1 MGLPTSRAPIILAS
15 VGLIL
20 LLATFF
26 QQLNGIPDSWK
37 DRLRTAG
44 SASPSHGSG
53 LGQTHGSASSSGAP
67 SFYSIALSHGT
78 DKVTKHHYHHMY
90 QKYLDP
96 VRETRLKLLEIG
108 LGCDMS
114 YGPGASYY
122 TWLEYLPNV
131 DLYYIEYDAACAAKW
146 AANTTAATIF
156 SGDQANVEFLQR
168 FMREA
173 GTDFDVIIDDGGHQM
188 NQQIT
193 SLQYLW
199 QAVKPGGIYF
209 CEDLQT
215 SYWENYGGDP
225 SNSGKKTTMMDEAE
239 AVPDKYIRYDNPKYL
254 DESREAVAKYL
265 NAPTSACVFVPNAT
279 TGLNTVLRSLV
290 FKPEDVIIYFATI
303 YGACEKTVEYI
314 KETTPAKSHKIAY
327 EYPVSDDYLCSS
339 FEEAVKQIRADG
351 LNPKIAIFDTI
362 VSMPGVR
369 MPFERLTALCHQHN
383 VLSCIDG
390 AHGIGH
396 IPLDISTLDPDFFFS
411 NCHKWLHVPRGCA
424 VFYAP
429 ERNQDLIRTTLPT
442 SWGFVEKAGKTA
454 PSPLPPN
461 AKSPYVALFEYTA
474 TTDNAPY
481 LCVPAALQWRKNLS
495 WKGKQGEEAVMG
507 YGLWVAQEGAK
518 LIAKSL
524 GTEVMDN
531 DQGTLTKCMLQNI
544 RLPLSLDKLTSGD
557 AAQAT
562 KIAQW
567 IAKVQV
573 DEYNMFVAIYFYA
586 GSWWVRVSGQV
597 YLTLED
603 FEYGAKALEE
613 ICQRVEKGEWKV

>member
-37 DRLRTAG
+37 DKLRTAG
-44 SASPSHGSG
+44 SASPTHGPG
-53 LGQTHGSASSSGAP
+53 LSQPHGSALRSDESKPTALRSTLIMTFSSDLP

-96 VRETRLKLLEIG
+96 VRATRLKLLEIG

-199 QAVKPGGIYF
+199 RAVKPGGIYF

-225 SNSGKKTTMMDEAE
+225 SNSGKKTTMMGMVKEL
-239 AVPDKYIRYDNPKYL
+239 L
-254 DESREAVAKYL
+254 DDL
-265 NAPTSACVFVPNAT
+265 NVGPGGHARKHEVSQEMQFIDCMEEVCAFV
-279 TGLNTVLRSLV
+279 
-290 FKPEDVIIYFATI
+290 KKD
-303 YGACEKTVEYI
+303 
-314 KETTPAKSHKIAY
+314 
-327 EYPVSDDYLCSS
+327 
-339 FEEAVKQIRADG
+339 
-351 LNPKIAIFDTI
+351 
-362 VSMPGVR
+362 
-369 MPFERLTALCHQHN
+369 
-383 VLSCIDG
+383 
-390 AHGIGH
+390 
-396 IPLDISTLDPDFFFS
+396 
-411 NCHKWLHVPRGCA
+411 
-424 VFYAP
+424 
-429 ERNQDLIRTTLPT
+429 
-442 SWGFVEKAGKTA
+442 
-454 PSPLPPN
+454 
-461 AKSPYVALFEYTA
+461 
-474 TTDNAPY
+474 
-481 LCVPAALQWRKNLS
+481 
-495 WKGKQGEEAVMG
+495 
-507 YGLWVAQEGAK
+507 
-518 LIAKSL
+518 
-524 GTEVMDN
+524 
-531 DQGTLTKCMLQNI
+531 
-544 RLPLSLDKLTSGD
+544 
-557 AAQAT
+557 
-562 KIAQW
+562 
-567 IAKVQV
+567 
-573 DEYNMFVAIYFYA
+573 
-586 GSWWVRVSGQV
+586 
-597 YLTLED
+597 
-603 FEYGAKALEE
+603 
-613 ICQRVEKGEWKV
+613 

>member
-1 MGLPTSRAPIILAS
+1 MGSIECGKEAAKHFTFADGYRNLNHGSFGTYPAPIRQVLRK
-15 VGLIL
+15 
-20 LLATFF
+20 F
-26 QQLNGIPDSWK
+26 Q
-37 DRLRTAG
+37 
-44 SASPSHGSG
+44 
-53 LGQTHGSASSSGAP
+53 
-67 SFYSIALSHGT
+67 
-78 DKVTKHHYHHMY
+78 
-90 QKYLDP
+90 
-96 VRETRLKLLEIG
+96 
-108 LGCDMS
+108 
-114 YGPGASYY
+114 
-122 TWLEYLPNV
+122 
-131 DLYYIEYDAACAAKW
+131 
-146 AANTTAATIF
+146 
-156 SGDQANVEFLQR
+156 
-168 FMREA
+168 
-173 GTDFDVIIDDGGHQM
+173 
-188 NQQIT
+188 
-193 SLQYLW
+193 
-199 QAVKPGGIYF
+199 
-209 CEDLQT
+209 
-215 SYWENYGGDP
+215 
-225 SNSGKKTTMMDEAE
+225 DEAE
-239 AVPDKYIRYDNPKYL
+239 AAPDKYIRYDSPKYL

-265 NAPTSACVFVPNAT
+265 NAPASACVFVANAT

-339 FEEAVKQIRADG
+339 FEEAVKQVRAEG

-369 MPFERLTALCHQHN
+369 MPFERLTALCHQHD

-396 IPLDISTLDPDFFFS
+396 IPLDLSALDPDFFFS

-429 ERNQDLIRTTLPT
+429 ERNQHLIRTTLPT

-481 LCVPAALQWRKNLS
+481 LCVPAALQWRKGLTWN
-495 WKGKQGEEAVMG
+495 GKQGEEAVMG
-507 YGLWVAQEGAK
+507 YGLWIAQEGAK

-524 GTEVMDN
+524 GTEVLDN

-544 RLPLSLDKLTSGD
+544 RLPLSYEKLTGGD
-557 AAQAT
+557 AANAT

-567 IAKVQV
+567 IAKVQI
-573 DEYNMFVAIYFYA
+573 DDYNTFVAVYFYA

-603 FEYGAKALEE
+603 FEYGAKALQE
-613 ICQRVEKGEWKV
+613 ICRRVEKGEWKM